1 MEKRERAAKSR
12 RQTVPRPEPVVS
24 SLMVEESP
32 AQRQQREPVG
42 TVAVVGASGH
52 LGASVVRALLG
63 SGKAVRAVDRAWRS
77 TMDKL
82 DIDRATAD
90 VTQPETLASALDD
103 VDAVIN
109 LAAVI
114 SVSGSIGGLVESVNI
129 DGATNVAN
137 ACLERNLPLVHCSS
151 VHAFNLAAVGSDG
164 VLNETSPLVGDAG
177 AAYDIS
183 KRAGA
188 NAVVDLVADGLDAVV
203 VHPTGLMGPY
213 DAEPSLAGRSLL
225 AIAQGRLLLAGPG
238 GFDFADTR
246 DVADSVVAALQHGR
260 AGHRYLLGGRWH
272 STAELNR
279 LSALAAGVR
288 PPVATIPLPVA
299 AAMAPVAELM
309 FKAVGVKPIF
319 SRESVATLR
328 HGPTVDCAKAERE
341 LGHTARPIEQTLS
354 DTYDW
359 FRAVGLL
366 D

>member
-1 MEKRERAAKSR
+1 M
-12 RQTVPRPEPVVS
+12 S
-24 SLMVEESP
+24 SLMTEESP
-32 AQRQQREPVG
+32 TQQQQRQSVE
-42 TVAVVGASGH
+42 TVAVIGASGH

-63 SGKAVRAVDRAWRS
+63 SGMAVRAVDRAWRS
-77 TMDKL
+77 TMENL

-90 VTQPETLASALDD
+90 VTQPATLASVLDD

-114 SVSGSIGGLVESVNI
+114 SVSGNLGGLVESVNI
-129 DGATNVAN
+129 DGATNVAT

-151 VHAFNLAAVGSDG
+151 VHAFNLAAVGPDG
-164 VLNETSPLVGDAG
+164 VLDETSPLVGDEG
-177 AAYDIS
+177 AAYDVS

-188 NAVVDLVADGLDAVV
+188 NAILDLVNDDGLDAVV
-203 VHPTGLMGPY
+203 LHPTGLMGPY

-225 AIAQGRLLLAGPG
+225 AIARGRLLPAGPG

-246 DVADSVVAALQHGR
+246 DVADSLVAALQRGR
-260 AGHRYLLGGRWH
+260 TGQRYLLGGRWH

-279 LSALAAGVR
+279 LSALAADVR
-288 PPVATIPLPVA
+288 PPLATLPLPVA
-299 AAMAPVAELM
+299 AALAPLAEMM
-309 FKAVGVKPIF
+309 FRAVGAKPIF

-328 HGPTVDCAKAERE
+328 HGPKVDSSKAERE
-341 LGHTARPIEQTLS
+341 LGHTVRPVEQTLS

-359 FRAVGLL
+359 FREVGLL